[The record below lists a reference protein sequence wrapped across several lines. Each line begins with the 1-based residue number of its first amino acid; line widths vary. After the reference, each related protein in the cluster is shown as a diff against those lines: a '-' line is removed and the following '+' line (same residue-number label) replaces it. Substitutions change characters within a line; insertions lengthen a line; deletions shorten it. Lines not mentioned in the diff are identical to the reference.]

1 MTRGEIYK
9 NRALQYKN
17 HSDHSYHVQR
27 TEAVSDE
34 KGSARVCRIC
44 VGAGTRKLMEAEG
57 SRAVSQQQLWLLSI
71 SG

>member
-1 MTRGEIYK
+1 MIRGEI
-9 NRALQYKN
+9 YKN

-44 VGAGTRKLMEAEG
+44 VGAGTRKLTEAEG
-57 SRAVSQQQLWLLSI
+57 GRAVSQQ
-71 SG
+71 